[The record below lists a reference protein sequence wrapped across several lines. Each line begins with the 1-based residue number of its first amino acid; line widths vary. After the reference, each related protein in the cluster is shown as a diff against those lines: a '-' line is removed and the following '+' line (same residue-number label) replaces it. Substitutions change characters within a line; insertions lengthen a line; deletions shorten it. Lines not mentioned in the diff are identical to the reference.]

1 MLVIYKRDNNTPMH
15 LFSNRKSTNNVWN
28 ANNVPGV
35 VSNGGMLD
43 VNQMAHINGIGN
55 VPFSDEG
62 IANLLSMAKL
72 IDAGFRITMD
82 TDKEDAINVYTKDNR
97 IIKFTHSKNGLYFHD
112 TEDRKMT
119 FLNSQYENSLLY
131 SHRQVKEAKV
141 ACILKLI
148 LK

>member
-1 MLVIYKRDNNTPMH
+1 MNDLIFNNNIKETNNNLKKWILFDTASTTH
-15 LFSNRKSTNNVWN
+15 IFSNRKLANNVWN
-28 ANNVPGV
+28 TNNVPGV
-35 VSNGGMLD
+35 VSNGGTFD

-62 IANLLSMAKL
+62 IANLLSMEKL

-112 TEDRKMT
+112 TEDRK
-119 FLNSQYENSLLY
+119 
-131 SHRQVKEAKV
+131 
-141 ACILKLI
+141 
-148 LK
+148 